1 MMLRSIFAKTLYDQR
16 RDLLGWSVALVLL
29 VAMYVAVWPSVR
41 DQPSVSDFLDQM
53 PEAFRSLFAT
63 SGADMSTPVGYVQI
77 ELLSFMGPIA
87 MLIYAIGAGVGAIG
101 GEEDRHTMDL
111 LLANPVSRSRIVL
124 DKFAAMAL
132 GTFLLAAVIGF
143 ALVAEGQL
151 VDMQLPA
158 GNVAAAMLH
167 LALLGVVFGSLALA
181 LSASTGRTGLSRG
194 IPAVVAVLAYIVNA
208 LAPLVDWLEP
218 LQKLSPFYQY
228 VGHDPLREGVSG
240 VSVVVAVATVA
251 VLVALAVLGFRRR
264 DVAA

>member
-1 MMLRSIFAKTLYDQR
+1 
-16 RDLLGWSVALVLL
+16 
-29 VAMYVAVWPSVR
+29 
-41 DQPSVSDFLDQM
+41 
-53 PEAFRSLFAT
+53 
-63 SGADMSTPVGYVQI
+63 
-77 ELLSFMGPIA
+77 
-87 MLIYAIGAGVGAIG
+87 
-101 GEEDRHTMDL
+101 
-111 LLANPVSRSRIVL
+111 
-124 DKFAAMAL
+124 
-132 GTFLLAAVIGF
+132 
-143 ALVAEGQL
+143 
-151 VDMQLPA
+151 
-158 GNVAAAMLH
+158 MLH